1 MSHPHVIR
9 TPDQRLRIFV
19 SSTLQELAPERR
31 AAKTAIERLHLAPVM
46 FELGARPHPPRE
58 LYRAYLQ
65 QSDVFLGLYWERY
78 GWVAPDEHVSGLEDE
93 YNLCPDDVPRLLYVK
108 APAERD
114 ERLSRLLN
122 RIRDDDRA
130 AYKYF
135 ETPRELAE
143 LVAADLATLLAER
156 FDQSRSDLLGAG
168 AAGGA
173 DDAGGAGGAPAA
185 LAEPRSEP
193 DPAVADPVR
202 LPTPLTDLVGR
213 EADIAELRRLLS
225 SGARFVTLVGP
236 GGIGKS
242 RLAIAAARASA
253 PDFDDGSVFVDLSAV
268 HDPDRVPSRI
278 AQALGV
284 RDTGEA
290 PIMENL
296 ATALRE
302 RSILLVLDNFEQ
314 VLDAAPSLTALL
326 AASPRLSI
334 VVTSRVLLRI
344 SAEQS
349 YEVGPLAD
357 EQAVTLF
364 VERAHAVKPDFEL
377 TPDNS
382 RAVER
387 VCAAVDGVPLA
398 IELAAARV
406 RVLSPAELLDR
417 LDRRLSVLVGGP
429 RDLPARQQTI
439 RKTIEWST
447 QLLDDDQRQLL
458 ARLGVFEGGFT
469 LEAAEYVGAAEADDG
484 DPATPDAPTNDVL
497 SSLAALVD
505 SSLVGQHDADD
516 RPRFSLQAIVRE
528 YAREQLALSGAQ
540 PAVRDAHAR
549 YFLALGD
556 EAEDDLRGS
565 GQRRWMQRLGD
576 ERDNLRAAERF
587 LLDGR
592 DWDRAA
598 RLAFSLYLYWWVTGL
613 LGEVRT
619 WMEEALA
626 SGDELSEHT
635 RAIALYFSRTIMF
648 WKDPDGAVAADLT
661 ESVEL
666 FRRAGDANGEGLAS
680 ISLALA
686 LLAGNSADSAGSA
699 DSVTPDTVRARR
711 VMEHALR
718 LYRDTGSVWGESMAL
733 VLLGRVA
740 LREGAL
746 QEAQDHFA
754 KSLALT
760 QGADDRVGARIASY
774 HLGWTELMLGDVA
787 AARADFALSVTISA
801 AVGHPEG
808 IAYGLEGM
816 VAVAA
821 LAGDGVRA
829 GRLAGAA
836 QALRERSGLH
846 NGPTFSF
853 HRRYLDA
860 LLSGPEAALVTAAM
874 AEGRE
879 LSVEQAVAEAL
890 SEARSEPDIMI

>member
-19 SSTLQELAPERR
+19 SSTLQELAAERR

-58 LYRAYLQ
+58 LYRSYLQ

-78 GWVAPDEHVSGLEDE
+78 GWVAPDEQVSGLEDE

-108 APAERD
+108 VSDHRD
-114 ERLSRLLN
+114 ERLTGLLN
-122 RIRDDDRA
+122 RIREDDRA

-135 ETPRELAE
+135 ETSKELAR
-143 LVAADLATLLAER
+143 LVEADLAILLAER
-156 FDQSRSDLLGAG
+156 FDQSRPLFLDE
-168 AAGGA
+168 A
-173 DDAGGAGGAPAA
+173 DSARATIG
-185 LAEPRSEP
+185 RSGP

-202 LPTPLTDLVGR
+202 LPAPLTGLVGR
-213 EADIAELRRLLS
+213 ERDIAEIHGMLAA
-225 SGARFVTLVGP
+225 GTRFVTLVGP

-242 RLAIAAARASA
+242 RLAIAAARSAA
-253 PDFDDGSVFVDLSAV
+253 PDFEDGSVFVDLSAV
-268 HDPDRVPSRI
+268 HDPERVPSRI
-278 AQALGV
+278 AQSLGV
-284 RDTGEA
+284 RDTGDA

-314 VLDAAPSLTALL
+314 VVEAAPALTTLL
-326 AASPRLSI
+326 AEAPELAI
-334 VVTSRVLLRI
+334 LVTSRVLLRI
-344 SAEQS
+344 SGEQS
-349 YEVGPLAD
+349 YDVEPLAD
-357 EQAVTLF
+357 EQAVDLF
-364 VERAHAVKPDFEL
+364 VQRAHAVKPDFEI
-377 TPDNS
+377 TPDNQA
-382 RAVER
+382 AVER
-387 VCAAVDGVPLA
+387 VCEALDGVPLA

-439 RKTIEWST
+439 RRTIEWST
-447 QLLDDDQRQLL
+447 QLLDSDQRKLL

-469 LEAAEYVGAAEADDG
+469 LEAAEFVGAASAEWHGGDTDDDIPDDSTSPT
-484 DPATPDAPTNDVL
+484 DPDVL
-497 SSLAALVD
+497 ENLAALVD
-505 SSLVGQHDADD
+505 SSLVGQHDSDD
-516 RPRFSLQAIVRE
+516 RPRFSMQAIVRE
-528 YAREQLALSGAQ
+528 YAREQLARSGEQ
-540 PAVRDAHAR
+540 PATRDAHAR

-556 EAEDDLRGS
+556 DAEDDLRGA

-626 SGDELSEHT
+626 SGDELDPHT

-648 WKDPDGAVAADLT
+648 WKDPDGSVAADLA
-661 ESVEL
+661 ESIEL
-666 FRRAGDANGEGLAS
+666 FRRTGDSNGEGLAS

-686 LLAGNSADSAGSA
+686 LLAG
-699 DSVTPDTVRARR
+699 TPPDTARARR
-711 VMEHALR
+711 VMEAALA
-718 LYRDTGSVWGESMAL
+718 LYRSTGSVWGESMAL

-740 LREGAL
+740 LREGDLA
-746 QEAQDHFA
+746 EAQDHFTT
-754 KSLALT
+754 SLALT
-760 QGADDRVGARIASY
+760 NRSGDRVGQRIASY

-787 AARADFALSVTISA
+787 AARSDFALSVTISA

-821 LAGDGVRA
+821 LLHDDERA
-829 GRLAGAA
+829 GELAGAA

-846 NGPTFSF
+846 NGPTFTF
-853 HRRYLDA
+853 HRRYLDD
-860 LLSGPEAALVTAAM
+860 LLQGPHGDLVAAAIAD
-874 AEGRE
+874 GRE
-879 LSVEQAVAEAL
+879 LTVEQAVSEAL
-890 SEARSEPDIMI
+890 AEGRGEGADKDGGGEDGP

>member
-19 SSTLQELAPERR
+19 SSTLQELAAERR
-31 AAKTAIERLHLAPVM
+31 AARTAIERLHLAPVM

-78 GWVAPDEHVSGLEDE
+78 GWVAPDEQVSGLEDE

-108 APAERD
+108 ASDHRD
-114 ERLSRLLN
+114 ERLTGLLN
-122 RIRDDDRA
+122 RIREDDRA

-135 ETPRELAE
+135 ETTKELAQ
-143 LVAADLATLLAER
+143 LVEADLAILLAER
-156 FDQSRSDLLGAG
+156 FDQSRPVLVD
-168 AAGGA
+168 
-173 DDAGGAGGAPAA
+173 
-185 LAEPRSEP
+185 EPDPSLQPIARSGP

-202 LPTPLTDLVGR
+202 LPVPLTGLVGR
-213 EADIAELRRLLS
+213 ERDIAEIRGMLAV
-225 SGARFVTLVGP
+225 GTRFVTLVGP

-268 HDPDRVPSRI
+268 HDPERVPSRI
-278 AQALGV
+278 AQSLGV
-284 RDTGEA
+284 RDTGDA

-296 ATALRE
+296 ATALRD

-314 VLDAAPSLTALL
+314 VVDAAPALTALL
-326 AASPRLSI
+326 AGAPELAI
-334 VVTSRVLLRI
+334 LVTSRVLLRI
-344 SAEQS
+344 SGEQS
-349 YEVGPLAD
+349 YDVGPLAD
-357 EQAVTLF
+357 EQAVNLF
-364 VERAHAVKPDFEL
+364 VERAHAVKPDFEI
-377 TPDNS
+377 TPDNQES
-382 RAVER
+382 VER
-387 VCAAVDGVPLA
+387 VCAALDGVPLA

-439 RKTIEWST
+439 RRTIEWST
-447 QLLDDDQRQLL
+447 QLLDSDQRRLL

-469 LEAAEYVGAAEADDG
+469 LEAAEFVGGSASTAPSTGDDDAGYADVVDG
-484 DPATPDAPTNDVL
+484 DVL
-497 SSLAALVD
+497 ENLAALVD
-505 SSLVGQHDADD
+505 SSLVGQHDSDD
-516 RPRFSLQAIVRE
+516 RPRFSMQAIVRE
-528 YAREQLALSGAQ
+528 YAREQLARSGEQ

-549 YFLALGD
+549 YFLALAQD
-556 EAEDDLRGS
+556 AEDDLRGA
-565 GQRRWMQRLGD
+565 GQRTWMQRLGD

-598 RLAFSLYLYWWVTGL
+598 HLAFSLYLYWWVTGL

-619 WMEEALA
+619 WMDEALT
-626 SGDELSEHT
+626 SGDELDPHT

-648 WKDPDGAVAADLT
+648 WKDPDGSVAADLT
-661 ESVEL
+661 ESIEL
-666 FRRAGDANGEGLAS
+666 FRRTGDPNGEGIAS

-686 LLAGNSADSAGSA
+686 LLAGD
-699 DSVTPDTVRARR
+699 TPDTARARR
-711 VMEHALR
+711 VMEAALA
-718 LYRDTGSVWGESMAL
+718 LYRSTGSVWGESMAL

-740 LREGAL
+740 LREGDL
-746 QEAQDHFA
+746 MEAQDHFA
-754 KSLALT
+754 ASLALT
-760 QGADDRVGARIASY
+760 NRSGDRVGQRIASY

-787 AARADFALSVTISA
+787 AARSDFALSVTISA

-821 LAGDGVRA
+821 LAHDDERA
-829 GRLAGAA
+829 GMLAGAA

-846 NGPTFSF
+846 NGPTFTF
-853 HRRYLDA
+853 HQRYLDD
-860 LLSGPEAALVTAAM
+860 LLAGPHHDRVASAM
-874 AEGRE
+874 AAGRE
-879 LSVEQAVAEAL
+879 LTVEQAVAEAL
-890 SEARSEPDIMI
+890 AEGRSEAAGPAEG

>member
-1 MSHPHVIR
+1 MSRPHVIR

-19 SSTLQELAPERR
+19 SSTLQELADERR
-31 AAKTAIERLHLAPVM
+31 AARTAIERLHLAPVM

-78 GWVAPDEHVSGLEDE
+78 GWVAPDEEVSGLEDE

-108 APAERD
+108 APARRED
-114 ERLSRLLN
+114 RLTHLLD

-135 ETPRELAE
+135 ETTKELAR
-143 LVAADLATLLAER
+143 LVEADLATLLAER
-156 FDQSRSDLLGAG
+156 FDQSRSELSGAPG
-168 AAGGA
+168 TAASAAAVVAGVAGLAAGGVP
-173 DDAGGAGGAPAA
+173 APRQEA
-185 LAEPRSEP
+185 
-193 DPAVADPVR
+193 DPAVAAPVR

-213 EADIAELRRLLS
+213 EGDIAEIRRLLR
-225 SGARFVTLVGP
+225 SGARFVTLVGA

-268 HDPDRVPSRI
+268 HDPDRVPNRI

-284 RDTGEA
+284 RDTGDA

-296 ATALRE
+296 ATALRD

-314 VLDAAPSLTALL
+314 VLAAAPALTALL
-326 AASPRLSI
+326 AASPQVSML
-334 VVTSRVLLRI
+334 VTSRVLLRI

-349 YEVGPLAD
+349 FDVGPLAD
-357 EQAVTLF
+357 ERAVDLF

-377 TPDNS
+377 TADN
-382 RAVER
+382 RAAIER
-387 VCAAVDGVPLA
+387 VCDALDGVPLA
-398 IELAAARV
+398 IELAAARI
-406 RVLSPAELLDR
+406 RVLAPAELLDR

-447 QLLDDDQRQLL
+447 QLLDDDQRRLL
-458 ARLGVFEGGFT
+458 SRLGVFEGGFT
-469 LEAAEYVGAAEADDG
+469 LEAAEYVGSAEADDS
-484 DPATPDAPTNDVL
+484 DPAAAHTPGGDVL
-497 SSLAALVD
+497 TSLAALVD
-505 SSLVGQHDADD
+505 SSLVGQHDAGD

-528 YAREQLALSGAQ
+528 YAREQFALSGAQ
-540 PAVRDAHAR
+540 AAVRDAHAR
-549 YFLALGD
+549 YYLALGGQ
-556 EAEDDLRGS
+556 AENDLRGS
-565 GQRRWMQRLGD
+565 GQRRWMQRLGE

-587 LLDGR
+587 LLDSH

-619 WMEEALA
+619 WMEEALT
-626 SGDELSEHT
+626 SGDALSEHT

-661 ESVEL
+661 TSVEL
-666 FRRAGDANGEGLAS
+666 FRRTGDANGEGLAS

-699 DSVTPDTVRARR
+699 APDTGRARQ

-718 LYRDTGSVWGESMAL
+718 LYRETGSVWGESMAL

-746 QEAQDHFA
+746 QEAQDHFR

-760 QGADDRVGARIASY
+760 QGAGDRVGARIASY
-774 HLGWTELMLGDVA
+774 HLGWTELLLGDVL
-787 AARADFALSVTISA
+787 AARDDFALSVTISA

-821 LAGDGVRA
+821 LTGGNVRA

-846 NGPTFSF
+846 NGPTFTF
-853 HRRYLDA
+853 HRRYLDD
-860 LLSGPEAALVTAAM
+860 LLAGPDAAAVRAAL

-879 LSVEQAVAEAL
+879 LTVEQAVAEAL
-890 SEARSEPDIMI
+890 SGARSEPGVGA

>member
-1 MSHPHVIR
+1 MSQPHVIR

-19 SSTLQELAPERR
+19 SSTLQELAAERR
-31 AAKTAIERLHLAPVM
+31 AARTAIERLHLAPVM

-78 GWVAPDEHVSGLEDE
+78 GWVAPDEEVSGLEDE

-108 APAERD
+108 ASDHRD
-114 ERLSRLLN
+114 ERLTGLLN

-135 ETPRELAE
+135 ETAAELAK
-143 LVAADLATLLAER
+143 LVEADLAVLLAER
-156 FDQSRSDLLGAG
+156 FDQSRPAPPDQH
-168 AAGGA
+168 
-173 DDAGGAGGAPAA
+173 APAGPA
-185 LAEPRSEP
+185 PGRSGP

-202 LPTPLTDLVGR
+202 LPVPLTGLVGR
-213 EADIAELRRLLS
+213 EADIAELQGMLA
-225 SGARFVTLVGP
+225 SGTRFVTLVGP
-236 GGIGKS
+236 GGLGKS
-242 RLAIAAARASA
+242 RLAIAAARAAA
-253 PDFDDGSVFVDLSAV
+253 PDFEDGSVFVDLSAV
-268 HDPDRVPSRI
+268 HDPERVPSRI

-284 RDTGEA
+284 RDTGDA

-302 RSILLVLDNFEQ
+302 RDILLVLDNFEQ
-314 VLDAAPSLTALL
+314 VLDAAPFLTALL
-326 AASPRLSI
+326 AAAPELAI
-334 VVTSRVLLRI
+334 LVTSRVLLRI
-344 SAEQS
+344 GGEQS
-349 YEVGPLAD
+349 YDVGPLAD
-357 EQAVTLF
+357 EQAVDLF
-364 VERAHAVKPDFEL
+364 VERAHAVKPDFEI
-377 TPDNS
+377 TQDNEA
-382 RAVER
+382 AVRR
-387 VCAAVDGVPLA
+387 VCAALDGAPLA

-417 LDRRLSVLVGGP
+417 LDRRLSVLVGGA

-439 RKTIEWST
+439 RRTIEWST
-447 QLLDDDQRQLL
+447 QLLDEPQRRLL

-469 LEAAEYVGAAEADDG
+469 LEAAEFVGARAAGESADPADG
-484 DPATPDAPTNDVL
+484 DVL
-497 SSLAALVD
+497 ENLAALVD
-505 SSLVGQHDADD
+505 SSLVGQHDSDD
-516 RPRFSLQAIVRE
+516 RPRFSMQAIVRE
-528 YAREQLALSGAQ
+528 YAREQLALSGEQ

-556 EAEDDLRGS
+556 DAEDDLRGP

-587 LLDGR
+587 LLDGH

-626 SGDELSEHT
+626 SGDELDPHT
-635 RAIALYFSRTIMF
+635 RAIALYFTRTIMF
-648 WKDPDGAVAADLT
+648 WKDPDGSVAADLT
-661 ESVEL
+661 ESIEL
-666 FRRAGDANGEGLAS
+666 FRRTGDANGEGIAS

-686 LLAGNSADSAGSA
+686 LLAGDA
-699 DSVTPDTVRARR
+699 PDTARARQ
-711 VMEHALR
+711 VMEAALA
-718 LYRDTGSVWGESMAL
+718 LYRSTGSVWGESMTL

-740 LREGAL
+740 LREGDPA
-746 QEAQDHFA
+746 EAQRHFA
-754 KSLALT
+754 DSLSLT
-760 QGADDRVGARIASY
+760 NRSGDRVGQRIASY

-821 LAGDGVRA
+821 LSHDEQRA
-829 GRLAGAA
+829 GELAGAA

-846 NGPTFSF
+846 NGPTFTF
-853 HRRYLDA
+853 HQRYLDE
-860 LLSGPEAALVTAAM
+860 LLSGPHAAQVTAAI
-874 AEGRE
+874 AVGRE
-879 LSVEQAVAEAL
+879 LTVEQAVAEAL
-890 SEARSEPDIMI
+890 AEGRSEPDSTS

>member
-19 SSTLQELAPERR
+19 SSTLQELAAERR
-31 AAKTAIERLHLAPVM
+31 AARTAIERLHLAPVM

-58 LYRAYLQ
+58 LYRSYLQ

-78 GWVAPDEHVSGLEDE
+78 GWVAPDEQVSGLEDE

-108 APAERD
+108 VSDHRD
-114 ERLSRLLN
+114 ERLTGLLN
-122 RIRDDDRA
+122 RIREDDRA

-135 ETPRELAE
+135 ETSKELAR
-143 LVAADLATLLAER
+143 LVEADLAILLAER
-156 FDQSRSDLLGAG
+156 FDQSRTTVLDESD
-168 AAGGA
+168 
-173 DDAGGAGGAPAA
+173 PA
-185 LAEPRSEP
+185 LPTIGRSGP

-202 LPTPLTDLVGR
+202 LPMPLTGLVGR
-213 EADIAELRRLLS
+213 ERDIAELHGMLA
-225 SGARFVTLVGP
+225 SGTRFVTLVGP

-253 PDFDDGSVFVDLSAV
+253 PDFEDGSVFVDLSAV
-268 HDPDRVPSRI
+268 HDPERVPSRI

-284 RDTGEA
+284 RDTGDA
-290 PIMENL
+290 PMMENL

-314 VLDAAPSLTALL
+314 VVEAAPALTTLL
-326 AASPRLSI
+326 AEAPELAI
-334 VVTSRVLLRI
+334 LVTSRVLLRI
-344 SAEQS
+344 SGEQS
-349 YEVGPLAD
+349 YDVGPLAD
-357 EQAVTLF
+357 EPAVDLF
-364 VERAHAVKPDFEL
+364 VERAHAVKPDFEI
-377 TPDNS
+377 TPDNEE
-382 RAVER
+382 AVER
-387 VCAAVDGVPLA
+387 VCDALDGVPLA

-439 RKTIEWST
+439 RRTIEWST
-447 QLLDDDQRQLL
+447 QLLESDQRKLL

-469 LEAAEYVGAAEADDG
+469 LEAAESVGSAPAGRDDPSDAD
-484 DPATPDAPTNDVL
+484 PDVL
-497 SSLAALVD
+497 ENLAALVD
-505 SSLVGQHDADD
+505 SSLVGQHDSDD
-516 RPRFSLQAIVRE
+516 RPRFSMQAIVRE
-528 YAREQLALSGAQ
+528 YAREQLAGSGEQLAT
-540 PAVRDAHAR
+540 RDAHAR

-556 EAEDDLRGS
+556 DAEDDLRGA

-619 WMEEALA
+619 WMEEALT
-626 SGDELSEHT
+626 SGDELDPHT
-635 RAIALYFSRTIMF
+635 RAVALYFSRTIMF
-648 WKDPDGAVAADLT
+648 WKDPDGSVAADLA
-661 ESVEL
+661 ESIEL
-666 FRRAGDANGEGLAS
+666 FRRTGDPNGEGLAS

-686 LLAGNSADSAGSA
+686 LLAGNP
-699 DSVTPDTVRARR
+699 PDTARARR
-711 VMEHALR
+711 VMEAALA
-718 LYRDTGSVWGESMAL
+718 LYRSTGSVWGESMAL

-740 LREGAL
+740 LREGDLA
-746 QEAQDHFA
+746 EAQDHFTT
-754 KSLALT
+754 SLALT
-760 QGADDRVGARIASY
+760 NRSGDRVGQRIASY

-787 AARADFALSVTISA
+787 AARSDFALSVTISA

-821 LAGDGVRA
+821 LLHDDERA
-829 GRLAGAA
+829 GELAGAA

-846 NGPTFSF
+846 NGPTFTF
-853 HRRYLDA
+853 HRRYLDD
-860 LLSGPEAALVTAAM
+860 LLSGPNGDVVAAAIAD
-874 AEGRE
+874 GRE
-879 LSVEQAVAEAL
+879 LTVEQAVSEAL
-890 SEARSEPDIMI
+890 AEGRGDEPPGATPSGS